1 MRHSQSEK
9 MEIIRIVEN
18 SIIGVKR
25 TLDELNINRST
36 FYEWYRRYKE
46 YGYDGLENR
55 SHCPKQFWNAIPPWE
70 AERVVEIA
78 LELPDKSPR
87 ELAWHITDTREYYIS
102 ESSVYRILK
111 ARDLITSPNYTV
123 LSAKDKYE
131 KPTKRVHE
139 MWQTDFTYFKVVHW
153 GWYYLTTVIDDYSR
167 YIISWEL
174 CNTMKADDVTR
185 ILDSAIEKV
194 GVSHVK
200 IIHKPRLLSDNGPC
214 YLSSDLKEYMAD
226 RKMKHIRCRPYHPQ
240 TQGKIERYHR
250 SLKNL
255 ILLDHYYTPEELNL
269 AIGSFVKHYN
279 NYRYHESL
287 DNVTPSDVY
296 YNRHHKILSRRELI
310 KERTLKLRRQENKK
324 RRKKEQKLQKK
335 KEFAFTETMT

>member
-18 SIIGVKR
+18 SKIGVKR
-25 TLDELNINRST
+25 TLDELSINRST
-36 FYEWYRRYKE
+36 FYEWYRRYQE
-46 YGYDGLENR
+46 SGYDGLANR
-55 SHCPKQFWNAIPPWE
+55 SHCPKQFWNAIPLWE
-70 AERVVEIA
+70 AEKVVAIA

-123 LSAKDKYE
+123 LSAKDKYD
-131 KPTKRVHE
+131 KPTKSVHE

-174 CNTMKADDVTR
+174 CNTMTANDVTR
-185 ILDSAIEKV
+185 LLDSAIEKV
-194 GVSHVK
+194 DVSHVN

-214 YLSSDLKEYMAD
+214 YLSGDLKEYMSE
-226 RKMKHIRCRPYHPQ
+226 RNMKHIRCRPYHPQ

-255 ILLDHYYTPEELNL
+255 VLLEHYYSPEELKL

-310 KERTLKLRRQENKK
+310 KEKTLKLRKRENQK
-324 RRKKEQKLQKK
+324 RREKELKLQKN
-335 KEFAFTETMT
+335 KELVLTETVS